1 MYRCEYVFH
10 DGSREQVWANGY
22 KIKWADP
29 EKTRELSYVLMQ
41 GMKTVREIPVD
52 WIKKPDW
59 LTVLKKVED
68 E

>member
-10 DGSREQVWANGY
+10 DGSHEQVWADRY
-22 KIKWADP
+22 KIKWVD
-29 EKTRELSYVLMQ
+29 EKKERELSYVLMQ
-41 GMKTVREIPVD
+41 GSQAVREIPVD

-59 LTVLKKVED
+59 LTKLKKVED